1 MRIRRLAI
9 SVAAAALAA
18 TGGCGSEGGGQKGL
32 CPEPASGGPVALFDL
47 FSPSGEELAPFPTDL
62 KTVADAGSPTGLRLA
77 YTRSLFREGLN
88 VLDGASL
95 QSVLFVPIA
104 RSVDPASLPAT
115 PAGSTADGSS
125 LFLLDIDGLGDS
137 EAGTLAS
144 RKLPVETGVVHD
156 GNSIFM
162 PTIRNAI
169 AARPTGRLE
178 PGRTYAL
185 VTTACVTSPDGAGL
199 GTQEGFALLRD
210 GGAPP
215 ADASPDAVQDLSR
228 VVAYLEREGYHRGDL
243 AMVTTFTTQM
253 PRHVLTAAREVFE
266 GLDAPDPVVTH
277 VFDAADADGHVHP
290 DLMDHIEDPDIDGD
304 PADLLSDFDLS
315 TYRFDR
321 IDKVV
326 YGTFEAPSFLDGDE
340 MFSLDET
347 WTPVVQGTETLQFLL
362 TLPREDADA
371 GIAPP
376 YRVLV
381 YQHAMT
387 VCKETILA
395 LADTMAR
402 FGVAVI
408 GIDTVK
414 HGSRHPDEPGTCSL
428 EFGTFMYIDNFSRS
442 NSYFM
447 QTVVDIWSLASMLRD
462 GAAIDVLP
470 DPGDGAADLDVARLA
485 FAGQSMGSSMGMD
498 AIALEPAFGAGVVNV
513 GAGSMMNLMLS
524 MSMDLPDEPVPAL
537 SAYGLYEI
545 NMGSVVPAM
554 ADRGDPMTWADHLIR
569 DPLSPRSEP
578 LSLLYQ
584 QAAFDEILPYESA
597 EVTAQVMGIPGVA
610 PAFRPVEGLDEVS
623 TPVSD
628 NLDGL
633 TAALFQYD
641 RPAEHQFLLTCE
653 DPAVMFAGQLQL
665 AVFVSSYLAGG
676 PAVIIDPFD
685 EDEIASHAPGWEPWT
700 P

>member
-1 MRIRRLAI
+1 MTIRQGALI
-9 SVAAAALAA
+9 AAAAVLVA
-18 TGGCGSEGGGQKGL
+18 TSCGGEGGGQKGL

-47 FSPSGEELAPFPTDL
+47 FNPTGEELAPFPTDL
-62 KTVADAGSPTGLRLA
+62 KTVADPSSPTGLRLDYA
-77 YTRSLFREGLN
+77 RSMFRDGLN

-95 QSVLFVPIA
+95 QSVLFVPFA
-104 RSVDPASLPAT
+104 RSVDPASLPST
-115 PAGSTADGSS
+115 PAESTADGSS
-125 LFLLDIDGLGDS
+125 LFLLDIEGLG
-137 EAGTLAS
+137 ETETGTLAT

-162 PTIRNAI
+162 PMIRNAI
-169 AARPTGRLE
+169 AARPAERLE
-178 PGRTYAL
+178 PGHAYAL

-199 GTQEGFALLRD
+199 GTQEGFADLRD
-210 GGAPP
+210 GGVAPEG
-215 ADASPDAVQDLSR
+215 ANPDAAQDLSR
-228 VVAYLEREGYHRGDL
+228 VIAYLEREGYLRGDL

-253 PRHVLTAAREVFE
+253 PKHVLTAAREVFE

-277 VFDAADADGHVHP
+277 VFDAAGTDGSVHP

-304 PADLLSDFDLS
+304 PADLLSEFDLS

-326 YGTFEAPSFLDGDE
+326 YGTFEAPSFLDEEE
-340 MFSLDET
+340 MFALDGT
-347 WTPVVQGTETLQFLL
+347 WTPVIQGSETLDFLL
-362 TLPREDADA
+362 TLPREDTAS

-402 FGVAVI
+402 FGIAVI

-428 EFGTFMYIDNFSRS
+428 DFGTFMYIDNFSRS

-447 QTVVDIWSLASMLRD
+447 QTVVDIWSLVAMLQRGD
-462 GAAIDVLP
+462 AIDVLP
-470 DPGDGAADLDVARLA
+470 GPGDGTADLDVARLA

-498 AIALEPAFGAGVVNV
+498 AMALEPAFGAGVVNV

-524 MSMDLPDEPVPAL
+524 MSLDLPDDPVPAL
-537 SAYGLYEI
+537 SEYGLYE
-545 NMGSVVPAM
+545 MGMGAVVPAM
-554 ADRGDPMTWADHLIR
+554 ADRGDPLTWAFHLIQ
-569 DPLSPRSEP
+569 DPVTPARTEP

-584 QAAFDEILPYESA
+584 QAAYDEILPFESA
-597 EVTAQVMGIPGVA
+597 AVTARAMGIPGVA
-610 PAFRPVEGLDEVS
+610 PAFRPVEGLTEVS
-623 TPVSD
+623 TPVSE
-628 NLDGL
+628 NLGGL

-653 DPAVMFAGQLQL
+653 DPSIMFAGQLQL
-665 AVFVSSYLAGG
+665 AVFVGTHLGGG

-685 EDEIASHAPGWEPWT
+685 EAQVAAHAPGWEPWT

>member
-1 MRIRRLAI
+1 VAI
-9 SVAAAALAA
+9 
-18 TGGCGSEGGGQKGL
+18 
-32 CPEPASGGPVALFDL
+32 FDL

-62 KTVADAGSPTGLRLA
+62 KTVADADSPTGLRLD
-77 YTRSLFREGLN
+77 YSRTMFRDGLN

-95 QSVLFVPIA
+95 QSVLFVPFA
-104 RSVDPASLPAT
+104 RSIDPASLPST
-115 PAGSTADGSS
+115 PDGSTAEGSS
-125 LFLLDIDGLGDS
+125 LFLLDVDGLG
-137 EAGTLAS
+137 EAETGTLAT

-162 PTIRNAI
+162 PMIRNAI
-169 AARPTGRLE
+169 AARPVERLE

-199 GTQEGFALLRD
+199 GKQEGFADLRN

-215 ADASPDAVQDLSR
+215 SGANPDAAEDLAR
-228 VVAYLEREGYHRGDL
+228 VIAYLEREGYHRGDL

-253 PRHVLTAAREVFE
+253 PQHVLTSAREVFE
-266 GLDAPDPVVTH
+266 GLDAPDPAVTH
-277 VFDAADADGHVHP
+277 VFDAADTDGSVHP

-304 PADLLSDFDLS
+304 PADLLSDFELS

-326 YGTFEAPSFLDGDE
+326 FGTFEAPSFLDDEE
-340 MFSLDET
+340 MFSLDGS
-347 WTPVVQGTETLQFLL
+347 WTPVVTGTETLQFLL
-362 TLPREDADA
+362 TLPREDAGA

-381 YQHAMT
+381 YHHAMT

-402 FGVAVI
+402 FGIAVI
-408 GIDTVK
+408 GIDTVM
-414 HGSRHPDEPGTCSL
+414 HGSRHPEEPGTCSL
-428 EFGTFMYIDNFSRS
+428 EFGTFMYIDNYSRS

-447 QTVVDIWSLASMLRD
+447 QTVVDIWSLVAMLQR
-462 GAAIDVLP
+462 GTAIDVLP
-470 DPGDGAADLDVARLA
+470 DPGDGTADLDVSRLA

-498 AIALEPAFGAGVVNV
+498 AMALEPAFGAGVVNV

-524 MSMDLPDEPVPAL
+524 MSLDLPDDPVPPL
-537 SAYGLYEI
+537 SEYGLYEI
-545 NMGSVVPAM
+545 NMGTVVPAM
-554 ADRGDPMTWADHLIR
+554 ADRGDPLTWAFHLIQ
-569 DPLSPRSEP
+569 DPVAPARTEP

-584 QAAFDEILPYESA
+584 QAAYDEILPYESA
-597 EVTAQVMGIPGVA
+597 AVTARAMGIPEVD
-610 PAFRPVEGLDEVS
+610 PAFRPVEGLSPVS
-623 TPVSD
+623 TPVSE
-628 NLDGL
+628 NLDGI

-665 AVFVSSYLAGG
+665 AVFVDTYLRGG

-685 EDEIASHAPGWEPWT
+685 DAQIASHAPGWEPWT

>member
-1 MRIRRLAI
+1 
-9 SVAAAALAA
+9 V
-18 TGGCGSEGGGQKGL
+18 
-32 CPEPASGGPVALFDL
+32 
-47 FSPSGEELAPFPTDL
+47 
-62 KTVADAGSPTGLRLA
+62 
-77 YTRSLFREGLN
+77 
-88 VLDGASL
+88 
-95 QSVLFVPIA
+95 
-104 RSVDPASLPAT
+104 
-115 PAGSTADGSS
+115 
-125 LFLLDIDGLGDS
+125 
-137 EAGTLAS
+137 TL
-144 RKLPVETGVVHD
+144 
-156 GNSIFM
+156 
-162 PTIRNAI
+162 
-169 AARPTGRLE
+169 
-178 PGRTYAL
+178 
-185 VTTACVTSPDGAGL
+185 
-199 GTQEGFALLRD
+199 
-210 GGAPP
+210 
-215 ADASPDAVQDLSR
+215 
-228 VVAYLEREGYHRGDL
+228 
-243 AMVTTFTTQM
+243 
-253 PRHVLTAAREVFE
+253 
-266 GLDAPDPVVTH
+266 
-277 VFDAADADGHVHP
+277 VFDAADADGNLHP

-326 YGTFEAPSFLDGDE
+326 FGTFEAPSFLDDDE
-340 MFSLDET
+340 MFSIDET
-347 WTPVVQGTETLQFLL
+347 WTPRVTGTETLQFLL
-362 TLPREDADA
+362 TLPREDTDA

-387 VCKETILA
+387 VCKETILP

-402 FGVAVI
+402 FGIAVI

-447 QTVVDIWSLASMLRD
+447 QTVVDIWSLVAMLQR
-462 GAAIDVLP
+462 GRGIDVLP
-470 DPGDGAADLDVARLA
+470 DPGGDGTPDLDVERLA

-498 AIALEPAFGAGVVNV
+498 AMALEPAFGAGVVNV

-524 MSMDLPDEPVPAL
+524 MSMDLPDDPVPAL
-537 SAYGLYEI
+537 SQYGLYEM
-545 NMGSVVPAM
+545 NMGALVPAM
-554 ADRGDPMTWADHLIR
+554 ADRGDPLTWAGHLIR
-569 DPLSPRSEP
+569 DPVSPARTTP

-584 QAAFDEILPYESA
+584 QAAYDEILPYESA
-597 EVTAQVMGIPGVA
+597 AVTAQIMGIPGVM
-610 PAFRPVEGLDEVS
+610 PALRPVDGLDAAS

-665 AVFVSSYLAGG
+665 AVFADTYLRGG

-685 EDEIASHAPGWEPWT
+685 DAQIAAHAPGWEPWT

>member
-1 MRIRRLAI
+1 MAP
-9 SVAAAALAA
+9 AALVAALAA
-18 TGGCGSEGGGQKGL
+18 MAGCGGDGGGRKGL
-32 CPEPASGGPVALFDL
+32 CPEPAPGGPVALFDL
-47 FSPSGEELAPFPTDL
+47 FSPTGEELAPFPTDL
-62 KTVADAGSPTGLRLA
+62 KTVADPDSPTGLRLD
-77 YTRSLFREGLN
+77 YGRTMFRDGLN

-95 QSVLFVPIA
+95 QSVLFVPFA
-104 RSVDPASLPAT
+104 RTVDPATLPAT
-115 PAGSTADGSS
+115 PAASAEQGSS
-125 LFLLDIDGLGDS
+125 LFLLDVDGLEEG
-137 EAGTLAS
+137 EAGTLTS
-144 RKLPVETGVVHD
+144 RMIPVETGVVHD

-162 PTIRNAI
+162 PMIRNAI
-169 AARPTGRLE
+169 AARPADRLE
-178 PGRTYAL
+178 AGRTYAL
-185 VTTACVTSPDGAGL
+185 VTTACITSPDGDGL
-199 GTQEGFALLRD
+199 GTQEGFADLRD

-215 ADASPDAVQDLSR
+215 AGANPDAAEDLSR
-228 VVAYLEREGYHRGDL
+228 VVAYLEREGYDRGDL

-253 PRHVLTAAREVFE
+253 PRHVLSAAREVIE
-266 GLDAPDPVVTH
+266 GLDAPDPTVLH
-277 VFDAADADGHVHP
+277 VFEAADADGHIHP
-290 DLMDHIEDPDIDGD
+290 DLLDHIEDPEIDGD
-304 PADLLSDFDLS
+304 PADLLSEFDLS

-340 MFSLDET
+340 MFSLDGT
-347 WTPVVQGTETLQFLL
+347 WTPQVTGTETLQFLL
-362 TLPREDADA
+362 TLPAEDATA

-402 FGVAVI
+402 FGIAVI

-447 QTVVDIWSLASMLRD
+447 QTVVDIWSLVAMLRE
-462 GAAIDVLP
+462 GTPIDVLP
-470 DPGDGAADLDVARLA
+470 DPGDGTPDLDVTRLA

-524 MSMDLPDEPVPAL
+524 MSLDLPDDPVPAL
-537 SAYGLYEI
+537 SEYGLYEM
-545 NMGSVVPAM
+545 NMGAVVPAM

-569 DPLSPRSEP
+569 DPLAPRSSP

-584 QAAFDEILPYESA
+584 QAAYDEILPYESA
-597 EVTAQVMGIPGVA
+597 EKTAQLMGIPGVS
-610 PAFRPVEGLDEVS
+610 PTLRPVEGLDGVS
-623 TPVSD
+623 TPVQD

-641 RPAEHQFLLTCE
+641 RPAEHQFLLTCD

-665 AVFVSSYLAGG
+665 AVFADTYLRGG

-685 EDEIASHAPGWEPWT
+685 DAQVAAHAPGWEPWT